1 MLSTNGR
8 PQKFEQTKRSSC
20 TLIGPRGKNEE
31 RERRTRPRPLK
42 GAEEEEM
49 FPHPGKSTDKIRQNQ
64 KGASEAQRRA
74 Q

>member
-1 MLSTNGR
+1 MR
-8 PQKFEQTKRSSC
+8 
-20 TLIGPRGKNEE
+20 
-31 RERRTRPRPLK
+31 LK

-49 FPHPGKSTDKIRQNQ
+49 FPHSGKSTDKIRQNQ